1 MYIEFD
7 LLPDVD
13 MAPGH
18 RASANLR
25 IVQEH
30 ILTWG
35 ERYGIPYREKTIKY
49 THRITFDQD
58 QTYSFWAM
66 SWNPEQHK
74 VLSQYRIVSD
84 LNNKI

>member
-18 RASANLR
+18 RATANLR
-25 IVQEH
+25 IIQEDM
-30 ILTWG
+30 LAWSK
-35 ERYGIPYREKTIKY
+35 RYSIPYREKTIKY

-58 QTYSFWAM
+58 DAYTFWAM

-74 VLSQYRIVSD
+74 ILVQYRIVSD

>member
-7 LLPDVD
+7 LLPDID

-18 RASANLR
+18 RAAINLR
-25 IVQEH
+25 IIQESM
-30 ILTWG
+30 LTWS
-35 ERYGIPYREKTIKY
+35 ERYNIPYREKTIKY
-49 THRITFDQD
+49 THRITFDHD
-58 QTYSFWAM
+58 ESYTFWAM

-74 VLSQYRIVSD
+74 ILAQYRIVSD

>member
-18 RASANLR
+18 RATVNLR
-25 IVQEH
+25 IIKEGM
-30 ILTWG
+30 LSWSK
-35 ERYGIPYREKTIKY
+35 RYNIHYRQKTIKY
-49 THRITFDQD
+49 THRVTFDQD
-58 QTYSFWAM
+58 DSYTFWAM
-66 SWNPEQHK
+66 SWNPEQDK
-74 VLSQYRIVSD
+74 VLAQYRIVSD

>member
-18 RASANLR
+18 RAGANLR

-30 ILTWG
+30 MLTWG

-49 THRITFDQD
+49 THRVTFDQD

-66 SWNPEQHK
+66 TWNPEQHK
-74 VLSQYRIVSD
+74 ILAQYRIVSD

>member
-7 LLPDVD
+7 LLPDID

-18 RASANLR
+18 RATANLR

-30 ILTWG
+30 MLIWG
-35 ERYGIPYREKTIKY
+35 KRYGIPYREKTIKY
-49 THRITFDQD
+49 THRVTFDQD

-66 SWNPEQHK
+66 TWNPKQHK
-74 VLSQYRIVSD
+74 ILAQYRIVSD